1 MTARSVDLLNI
12 GLMLVSCALAFA
24 FPFELFLFSFA
35 VLGPLH
41 YFTEIPWLHDKKYF
55 TTGKRDYLLIVV
67 LAAIV
72 ALVYFSTPIGGR
84 TSKVNKEIMAGVTFV
99 IFFAALAF
107 AVFKSSKHKWTFIAI
122 IGISSFFIAKLDV
135 ATQVFANLLP
145 SIIHVYIFTAAFVLL
160 GALKHKSKTGII
172 SLVVFAACTA
182 VFFIFR
188 PEASAAA
195 PTNYVVDSYA
205 PLAALNMDMME
216 YLGFAR
222 PREMDSGSLAELIFL
237 SPVGIMVMRLIA
249 FSYTYHFLNWFSKT
263 SIIKWHEAARKRT
276 VLIMAL
282 WAGSVI
288 LYASN
293 YAIGMRYLYVLS
305 LLHVVLEYPLNH
317 RTFIGI
323 GEELRK
329 LVSTRRTTPLP
340 AES

>member
-1 MTARSVDLLNI
+1 MTARSVDFLNI

-41 YFTEIPWLHDKKYF
+41 YFTEIPWLHDKRYF
-55 TTGKRDYLLIVV
+55 TTGKRDYLV
-67 LAAIV
+67 IV
-72 ALVYFSTPIGGR
+72 ALAMIIAFAYFSTPVGGR
-84 TSKVNKEIMAGVTFV
+84 TSQLNKDIMAAVTFA

-107 AVFKSSKHKWTFIAI
+107 AVFKKTRQKWLFIAAVAI
-122 IGISSFFIAKLDV
+122 TSLFVARLDV

-145 SIIHVYIFTAAFVLL
+145 SIIHVYVFTAGFILL
-160 GALKHKSKTGII
+160 GALKHKSITGIV

-182 VFFIFR
+182 LFFLLQPLDVAR
-188 PEASAAA
+188 PSE
-195 PTNYVVDSYA
+195 YIVDSYA
-205 PLAALNMDMME
+205 PLASLNLDMLD
-216 YLGFAR
+216 YLGLAN
-222 PREMDSGSLAELIFL
+222 PRGMETGGMAELVFL

-263 SIIKWHEAARKRT
+263 SIIKWHEVARKRSI
-276 VLIMAL
+276 LILAL
-282 WAGSVI
+282 WVGSVV

-293 YAIGMRYLYVLS
+293 YAIGMRYLYILS

-329 LVSTRRTTPLP
+329 LFSSRRSAPLP